1 LIIFVVNITVLVLIP
16 LYGTY
21 LDYCI
26 VELLKEQKQPLSV
39 KEIAAFIFVYDN
51 KREQRNLQI
60 RIRGALERLDDQLL
74 KETAVIRNNLV
85 ITKYKLKE
93 DEKGPEFP

>member
-1 LIIFVVNITVLVLIP
+1 MVLIP

-26 VELLKEQKQPLSV
+26 VELLKEHTQPLSV
-39 KEIAAFIFVYDN
+39 KEIAALIFVYDT

-60 RIRGALERLDDQLL
+60 RIRGALDRLDDQLL
-74 KETAVIRNNLV
+74 KETSVIQNNLV
-85 ITKYKLKE
+85 ITKYKLLE
-93 DEKGPEFP
+93 HEKGPEFP